1 MDSRSPSDAREQVE
15 TRSAGRGK
23 RWATRALG
31 FAPLIGMCAGV
42 AVLVFSHGAISP
54 RAQMLIAWRHPL
66 TVLVAVEAFYLA
78 LQTVLWL
85 RYRPAPPLA
94 DAELPR
100 LSVIIPAFNEGPMV
114 ERSIRSVADA
124 EYPRDRLEIIVVDD
138 GSRDDTLF
146 HMRKLRRTYPELVR
160 VLHFPGNQGKRAAL
174 RAGFLAAAGD
184 VVLTVDSDS
193 EMGPDTLRRMVA
205 PFANARV
212 GAVAGRIRVLN
223 RDTFIGRMLEVQ
235 FTLSF
240 DFARA
245 AQSAYGTVMV
255 CPGALSAFRRA
266 VIVPHLDA
274 WMDQRFLGRPVGHG
288 EDQALTNVVLR
299 AGYDT
304 VYQRDAAVW
313 TLVPDRYRQ
322 LTRMLLRWDRSFL
335 VEGFSFARFMF
346 KRCRPRGRVLPVIA
360 LLCSNLRLVLL
371 FVALSQVPSL
381 LAGEP
386 RQLSHALAAAAIAA
400 LGSALYY
407 LRTERSLRFLYGA
420 VYALYS
426 LLLLQWILPW
436 AIFTVRDERWGT
448 R

>member
-1 MDSRSPSDAREQVE
+1 LL
-15 TRSAGRGK
+15 AG
-23 RWATRALG
+23 L
-31 FAPLIGMCAGV
+31 
-42 AVLVFSHGAISP
+42 AVLGWSFGADAP
-54 RAQMLIAWRHPL
+54 REGLVLSWQHPMIA
-66 TVLVAVEAFYLA
+66 LVVVEAFYLA
-78 LQTVLWL
+78 VQTALWL
-85 RYRPAPPLA
+85 RYQPAPALPEA
-94 DAELPR
+94 SLPR

-114 ERSIRSVADA
+114 ERSIRSVAEA

-146 HMRKLRRTYPELVR
+146 HMRKLRRMYPEVVR

-174 RAGFLAAAGD
+174 RAGFLAASGE

-193 EMGPDTLRRMVA
+193 EMSPLTLQRMVA
-205 PFANARV
+205 PFADPRV

-245 AQSAYGTVMV
+245 AQSTYGTVMV
-255 CPGALSAFRRA
+255 CPGALSAFRRE
-266 VIVPHLDA
+266 VIVPHLGA

-288 EDQALTNVVLR
+288 EDQALTNIVLR

-304 VYQRDAAVW
+304 VYQSDAAVW

-322 LTRMLLRWDRSFL
+322 LSRMLLRWDRSFL

-346 KRCRPRGRVLPVIA
+346 KRARPRGRLLPAIA
-360 LLCSNLRLVLL
+360 FVCSNLRLVLL
-371 FVALSQVPSL
+371 FVALSQLPSL
-381 LAGEP
+381 ALAGP
-386 RQLSHALAAAAIAA
+386 AQLSRFFAAAAVAA
-400 LGSALYY
+400 IGSAFYY

-420 VYALYS
+420 AYAVYS

-436 AIFTVRDERWGT
+436 AIVTVRDERWGT